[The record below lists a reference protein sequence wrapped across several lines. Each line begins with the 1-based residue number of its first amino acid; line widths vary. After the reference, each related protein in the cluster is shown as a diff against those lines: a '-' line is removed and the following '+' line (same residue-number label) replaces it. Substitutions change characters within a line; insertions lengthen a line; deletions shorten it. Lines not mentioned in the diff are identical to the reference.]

1 MKKIFFVFYLSFFI
15 QNFNAQAEIINL
27 QKEEK
32 KFGDWKVFCEIDTM
46 MDVAHCKI
54 GTKFYDGASSITI
67 EPSLKSFSQFFIVV
81 PKIKNGDFLQIK
93 IGQHDLILSKIVE
106 EKDFGLVVIEEEQKQ
121 KLFSQMKNSDF
132 LFLRF
137 NVRDSQKEVTAKI
150 NLSDF
155 KNALNYCKQRGSK

>member
-1 MKKIFFVFYLSFFI
+1 MKKIFFIYLLFFI
-15 QNFNAQAEIINL
+15 KNFNAQAEIISL

-32 KFGDWKVFCEIDTM
+32 KFGDWQVFCETDAM

-54 GTKFYDGASSITI
+54 GAKFYDGASSITI

-81 PKIKNGDFLQIK
+81 PKIKTGDFLQIK
-93 IGQHDLILSKIVE
+93 IGQHDLIMSKIVE
-106 EKDFGLVVIEEEQKQ
+106 EKDFGLIIIEEVQKQ
-121 KLFSQMKNSDF
+121 KLFLQMKNSDF

-137 NVRDSQKEVTAKI
+137 NVRDSEKEVTAKI
-150 NLSDF
+150 NLNDF